1 MNEVKI
7 RGNGYPLV
15 RNIGYTMT
23 RSGWIHPDRLTDY
36 HVFIYVLQGRM
47 QVIEDGQEYFL
58 QEGDVFFLKRGI
70 RHWGGAGTLPGTL
83 TFWIHFYDTNPDSED
98 GQETKKWDL
107 GDRIA
112 SSAYQVFM
120 PGHYD
125 LTLELPKRTHVH
137 NNSYM
142 IRKIKELYEVYTSSR
157 FDHHIRVSMGAMD
170 MFLDILRSTRDTRT
184 AGGKSDVLVQ
194 KLIRY
199 LEKHCTEELATER
212 IAERFRLNYR
222 YISTMFRNRVGTSLF
237 KYHERL
243 RIYHAAELLKNTSL
257 NVSEVS
263 DRVGYQSP
271 FYFSR
276 VFKKLMG
283 ESPSD
288 YIRNLYRNQPLP
300 PTDVT

>member
-1 MNEVKI
+1 
-7 RGNGYPLV
+7 
-15 RNIGYTMT
+15 MT

-36 HVFIYVLQGRM
+36 HVFIYVLQGQM
-47 QVIEDGQEYFL
+47 QVIEDGQEYIL

-83 TFWIHFYDTNPDSED
+83 TFWIHFYDPIPAAED
-98 GQETKKWDL
+98 VQETKKGGL
-107 GDRIA
+107 GDGIPF
-112 SSAYQVFM
+112 SSYPVFL
-120 PGHYD
+120 PRHYD
-125 LTLELPKRTHVH
+125 LTLELPKRSQVR
-137 NNSYM
+137 NPSYM
-142 IRKIKELYEVYTSSR
+142 HRKIKELYESYSSSR
-157 FDHHIRVSMGAMD
+157 SDHHIRVSMGAMEL
-170 MFLDILRSTRDTRT
+170 FLDILRSARETRA
-184 AGGKSDVLVQ
+184 AGSKSDVLVQ
-194 KLIRY
+194 KLIQY
-199 LEKHCTEELATER
+199 LEKNCAEELVTER

-222 YISTMFRNRVGTSLF
+222 YISTLFRSRVGTSLF

-283 ESPSD
+283 ESPSE
-288 YIRNLYRNQPLP
+288 YIRNLYGNQPFLP
-300 PTDVT
+300 TNVTQM